1 MTIVD
6 EVPVIEISGDVD
18 LDNVGRLK
26 AMVEEASVEARR
38 GAVVLSLTQ
47 ARYFDSQG
55 MRALLQLG
63 RRLSAARCVLML
75 VVGHDATLRPAL
87 RAMDI
92 ASVLPVFESLP
103 DAITAAR
110 VREA

>member
-1 MTIVD
+1 M
-6 EVPVIEISGDVD
+6 
-18 LDNVGRLK
+18 
-26 AMVEEASVEARR
+26 
-38 GAVVLSLTQ
+38 
-47 ARYFDSQG
+47 
-55 MRALLQLG
+55 LL
-63 RRLSAARCVLML
+63 L
-75 VVGHDATLRPAL
+75 VVAHDAALWPAL